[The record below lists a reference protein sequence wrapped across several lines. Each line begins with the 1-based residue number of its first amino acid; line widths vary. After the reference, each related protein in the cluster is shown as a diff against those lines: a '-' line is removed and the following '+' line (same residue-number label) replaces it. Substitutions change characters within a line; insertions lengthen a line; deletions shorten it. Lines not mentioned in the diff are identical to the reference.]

1 MYSLLLFLISIGTA
15 YLAGRLAR
23 RGPYTLADFA
33 IGLFG
38 AIMSLGLAQL
48 LGAEHVE
55 VGPALPLLLAC
66 ALPLGLG
73 SLRRHPS
80 PPDDEAQS
88 QLLAAGIGD

>member
-1 MYSLLLFLISIGTA
+1 MHSLLLVLISIGTV

-23 RGPYTLADFA
+23 RGPFTLADLA

-38 AIMSLGLAQL
+38 AITSLSLAQL
-48 LGAEHVE
+48 LGSEHVQ
-55 VGPALPLLLAC
+55 VGPALQLLLAC

-73 SLRRHPS
+73 SLRHHPS

-88 QLLAAGIGD
+88 RSLLAGIGD

>member
-1 MYSLLLFLISIGTA
+1 MHPLLLVLISIGTA
-15 YLAGRLAR
+15 YLAGRLAH
-23 RGPYTLADFA
+23 RGPFTLADFA

-55 VGPALPLLLAC
+55 VGPALQLLLAC

-73 SLRRHPS
+73 SLRRYPS
-80 PPDDEAQS
+80 PPDDEARS
-88 QLLAAGIGD
+88 PAIGLGD